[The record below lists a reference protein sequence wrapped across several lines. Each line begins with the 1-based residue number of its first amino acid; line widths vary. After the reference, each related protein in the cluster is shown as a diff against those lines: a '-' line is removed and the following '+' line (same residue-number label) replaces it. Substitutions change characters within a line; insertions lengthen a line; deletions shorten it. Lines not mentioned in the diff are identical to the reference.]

1 MKSRKYIVVIGIA
14 LIIVLGGFAFL
25 KKINPQRNNVRS
37 DVEVSDSIVSENKTE
52 KEPVSKA
59 VVSDPVE
66 TEDTHN
72 TDSESKTAAEYFT
85 TSIDEQSKEDPT
97 EGNVLSSTAL
107 CDTAWSG

>member
-72 TDSESKTAAEYFT
+72 TD
-85 TSIDEQSKEDPT
+85 
-97 EGNVLSSTAL
+97 
-107 CDTAWSG
+107 